1 MLYVFFGYT
10 EEICSA
16 YAVRKNTQLVRH
28 EKQNTIL
35 AYSRSRHDRLPRPA
49 SKTLKTKW
57 TSTRNSKINDLL
69 SWPHKTNTHTH
80 ELHADYEQLQMKAR
94 DTLSSSFLER
104 SKYLHLYIYTYMHV
118 FHFHYNSRTNYPYI
132 YEYTYIYIYIYITVE
147 IYIHQ
152 CNKQTTLTR
161 HQAQHSKVL
170 LRKRESCLKIQREL
184 HNARGL
190 SQRVHPSLSTSS

>member
-57 TSTRNSKINDLL
+57 TSTRNNKINDLL

-104 SKYLHLYIYTYMHV
+104 SKYLHLYIYIYTYMHV

-132 YEYTYIYIYIYITVE
+132 YEYTYIYIYIHHCRN
-147 IYIHQ
+147 IHTSMQ
-152 CNKQTTLTR
+152 QTDD
-161 HQAQHSKVL
+161 
-170 LRKRESCLKIQREL
+170 ID
-184 HNARGL
+184 
-190 SQRVHPSLSTSS
+190 

>member
-1 MLYVFFGYT
+1 MDIDPQQQDQRSLVLAAQDKHAHTWTTCRLWTTANESERHAFIILFR
-10 EEICSA
+10 EI
-16 YAVRKNTQLVRH
+16 Q
-28 EKQNTIL
+28 I
-35 AYSRSRHDRLPRPA
+35 
-49 SKTLKTKW
+49 
-57 TSTRNSKINDLL
+57 STYI
-69 SWPHKTNTHTH
+69 
-80 ELHADYEQLQMKAR
+80 
-94 DTLSSSFLER
+94 
-104 SKYLHLYIYTYMHV
+104 YIYTYMHV

-132 YEYTYIYIYIYITVE
+132 YEYTYIYIYITVE

-190 SQRVHPSLSTSS
+190 SQRVHPSLSTSSWSFTNLIRQRGRHFPRQKDTL

>member
-1 MLYVFFGYT
+1 MFFLFFHPLSCYMFFFGYT

-57 TSTRNSKINDLL
+57 TSTRNNKINDLL

-104 SKYLHLYIYTYMHV
+104 SKYLHLYIYI
-118 FHFHYNSRTNYPYI
+118 YI
-132 YEYTYIYIYIYITVE
+132 HICMFFIFIIILELIIHTFMNIHTYIYIHHCRNI
-147 IYIHQ
+147 
-152 CNKQTTLTR
+152 QTSMQQTDD
-161 HQAQHSKVL
+161 
-170 LRKRESCLKIQREL
+170 ID
-184 HNARGL
+184 
-190 SQRVHPSLSTSS
+190 